1 MNALGQRIARLIEA
15 QGPISIA
22 QFMTLALHDPQGG
35 YYATRDPFGA
45 RGDFVTAPEVSQMFG
60 EMLGLWIAQSWHD
73 QGKPDARLV
82 ELGPGR
88 GTLMSD
94 ALRVIRQLMP
104 EFLQRVEVVLVEASP
119 TLRQIQSEMLSAF
132 AQVTPPHPALS
143 PLGEEGENKETSL
156 APAGGEGR
164 GEGVVQLGWLNQ
176 FDDTLADKP
185 LFLLANEFFDALPVR
200 QFVKTERGW
209 CERMVV
215 ARDGVLDFALSPE
228 AIPNAALPPNRDGAP
243 VGAFHETSPTAA
255 AIVQQIAETIA
266 RRGGAALI
274 VDYGYGAEA
283 GFGETLQAVAA
294 HKYASV
300 LDAPG
305 DADLSAHVDF
315 AALAQTAREAGA
327 APFGPVPQGEFLE
340 ALGIVQRAATLA
352 RGKLGS
358 APEIDGQLERLILP
372 NRMGA
377 LFKALAILPPGARAP
392 AGF

>member
-104 EFLQRVEVVLVEASP
+104 EFLKRVEIVLVEASP
-119 TLRQIQSEMLSAF
+119 TLTAIQKK
-132 AQVTPPHPALS
+132 AL
-143 PLGEEGENKETSL
+143 TD
-156 APAGGEGR
+156 AGANVR
-164 GEGVVQLGWLNQ
+164 WSVQ
-176 FDDTLADKP
+176 FDGALADKP

-215 ARDGVLDFALSPE
+215 ANDSVLDFALSPE
-228 AIPNAALPPNRDGAP
+228 AIPNAALPPSRDGAP
-243 VGAFHETSPTAA
+243 PGAVYETSPAA
-255 AIVQQIAETIA
+255 TAIVQQVAETIA

-358 APEIDGQLERLILP
+358 VPEIDGQLERLILP
-372 NRMGA
+372 DRMGA
-377 LFKALAILPPGARAP
+377 LFKALAILPPGARPP

>member
-1 MNALGQRIARLIEA
+1 MNSLSQRIARLIEA

-22 QFMTLALHDPQGG
+22 QFMTIALHDPQAG
-35 YYATRDPFGA
+35 YYATHDPFGA

-104 EFLQRVEVVLVEASP
+104 EFLRRVEIVLVETSP
-119 TLRQIQSEMLSAF
+119 TLTAIQ
-132 AQVTPPHPALS
+132 
-143 PLGEEGENKETSL
+143 KETL
-156 APAGGEGR
+156 ANTGAN
-164 GEGVVQLGWLNQ
+164 VQWTVQ
-176 FDDTLADKP
+176 FDDILAHKP
-185 LFLLANEFFDALPVR
+185 LFLLANEFFDALPIR

-215 ARDGVLDFALSPE
+215 ARDGALDFALSPE
-228 AIPNAALPPNRDGAP
+228 AVPNSILPANRDGAP
-243 VGAFHETSPTAA
+243 LGAFYETSPAA
-255 AIVQQIAETIA
+255 TAIVQQIAEAIA
-266 RRGGAALI
+266 RKGGAALI
-274 VDYGYGAEA
+274 VDYGYGADG
-283 GFGETLQAVAA
+283 GFGETLQAIAA

-300 LDAPG
+300 LEAPG

-315 AALAQTAREAGA
+315 AALARIAREAGA

-352 RGKLGS
+352 RGRLGS
-358 APEIDGQLERLILP
+358 TPEIDAQLERLILP
-372 NRMGA
+372 DQMGT
-377 LFKALAILPPGARAP
+377 LFKALAILPNDVHIP

>member
-1 MNALGQRIARLIEA
+1 MNVLGQRIARLIEA

-22 QFMTLALHDPQGG
+22 QFMTIALHDPQNG

-73 QGKPDARLV
+73 QGKPGARLV

-88 GTLMSD
+88 GTLMND

-104 EFLQRVEVVLVEASP
+104 EFLQRVEITLVEASP
-119 TLRQIQSEMLSAF
+119 TLSDVQKK
-132 AQVTPPHPALS
+132 AL
-143 PLGEEGENKETSL
+143 
-156 APAGGEGR
+156 ADAGANVR
-164 GEGVVQLGWLNQ
+164 WAIA
-176 FDDTLADKP
+176 FDDALADKP
-185 LFLLANEFFDALPVR
+185 LFLLANEFFDALPAR

-215 ARDGVLDFALSPE
+215 ARGDALDFALSPE
-228 AIPNAALPPNRDGAP
+228 AVPNSGLPTNRDGAP
-243 VGAFHETSPTAA
+243 TGAFYETSPTAA
-255 AIVQQIAETIA
+255 TIAQQIAEIIA
-266 RRGGAALI
+266 RKGGAALI
-274 VDYGYGAEA
+274 VDYGYGADA

-300 LDAPG
+300 LEAPG

-315 AALAQTAREAGA
+315 MALAQAAREVGA
-327 APFGPVPQGEFLE
+327 QPFGPVTQGDFLE

-352 RGKLGS
+352 RGRLGS
-358 APEIDGQLERLILP
+358 TPEIDAQLERLILP
-372 NRMGA
+372 NQMGT
-377 LFKALAILPPGARAP
+377 LFKALAILPVGARTP

>member
-73 QGKPDARLV
+73 QDKPDARLV

-104 EFLQRVEVVLVEASP
+104 EFLKRVEIVLVEASP
-119 TLRQIQSEMLSAF
+119 TLTAIQKK
-132 AQVTPPHPALS
+132 AL
-143 PLGEEGENKETSL
+143 TD
-156 APAGGEGR
+156 AGANIR
-164 GEGVVQLGWLNQ
+164 WAVQ
-176 FDDTLADKP
+176 FDAALADRP

-215 ARDGVLDFALSPE
+215 ANDGVLDFALSPE
-228 AIPNAALPPNRDGAP
+228 AIPNAAIPPNRDGAP
-243 VGAFHETSPTAA
+243 PGAFHETSPAA
-255 AIVQQIAETIA
+255 TAIVQQIAETIA
-266 RRGGAALI
+266 RRRGAALI

-372 NRMGA
+372 DRMGT
-377 LFKALAILPPGARAP
+377 LFKALAILPPGARPP

>member
-22 QFMTLALHDPQGG
+22 QFMTIALHDPQSG

-45 RGDFVTAPEVSQMFG
+45 RGDFITAPEVSQMFG

-73 QGKPDARLV
+73 QGKPEARLV

-104 EFLQRVEVVLVEASP
+104 EFLTKVEIVLVENS
-119 TLRQIQSEMLSAF
+119 
-132 AQVTPPHPALS
+132 PALTAIQ
-143 PLGEEGENKETSL
+143 KEAL
-156 APAGGEGR
+156 AASGANIR
-164 GEGVVQLGWLNQ
+164 WIAQ
-176 FDDTLADKP
+176 FDDALADKP
-185 LFLLANEFFDALPVR
+185 LFLLANEFFDALPIR

-215 ARDGVLDFALSPE
+215 ARDGALDFALSPE
-228 AIPNAALPPNRDGAP
+228 AISNAALPANRDGAP
-243 VGAFHETSPTAA
+243 VGGFYETSPAST
-255 AIVQQIAETIA
+255 AIVEQIAEIIA
-266 RRGGAALI
+266 RKGGAALI
-274 VDYGYGAEA
+274 VDYGYDANA

-294 HKYASV
+294 HKYANV
-300 LDAPG
+300 LEAPG

-358 APEIDGQLERLILP
+358 NPEIDAQLERLILP
-372 NRMGA
+372 DQMGT
-377 LFKALAILPPGARAP
+377 LFKALAILPAHARTP